1 MLGHLRAVCCGE
13 RGRSTCRGRLPPLRT
28 PAVVPVADDS
38 DDDVPLSVLA
48 ALGPPD
54 GRRCSIVHY
63 CAVVWS
69 IAQYCAILHTTA
81 QYCAV
86 LHSNAQYC
94 AVVYCAVL
102 CSAVQYGRCCTA
114 RRLLSLLSLLGS
126 SFKKNLKF
134 FLKELPSKLSK
145 LSRRR
150 AVQRRPYCTAL
161 HSTAQYC
168 TVLHSTAQ
176 PARCAA
182 APVLRSTELH
192 CVAQYCTAGQPRHVP
207 EHVGMAV
214 SRPSGGPHPPA
225 PPCPLPRR
233 RPGKEPPFCLGKDRP
248 CPRKQMHCFYF
259 PKKLRKFHGFVSE
272 NAEKHSRQFGEV

>member
-1 MLGHLRAVCCGE
+1 MVREWAQGRARFRMLGHLRAVCCGE

-126 SFKKNLKF
+126 SFNLLEGGLNTRNDSRVGF
-134 FLKELPSKLSK
+134 VVAVVQFTVHGCWIHPLPSPKT
-145 LSRRR
+145 R
-150 AVQRRPYCTAL
+150 
-161 HSTAQYC
+161 
-168 TVLHSTAQ
+168 
-176 PARCAA
+176 
-182 APVLRSTELH
+182 
-192 CVAQYCTAGQPRHVP
+192 
-207 EHVGMAV
+207 
-214 SRPSGGPHPPA
+214 GG
-225 PPCPLPRR
+225 L
-233 RPGKEPPFCLGKDRP
+233 
-248 CPRKQMHCFYF
+248 
-259 PKKLRKFHGFVSE
+259 
-272 NAEKHSRQFGEV
+272 